1 MTLSPE
7 QRADAERLNPRMRIR
22 RPTHPDAK
30 GGWLVLTLDPHDFRP
45 GLVEHSRG
53 RIYLTDEET
62 ALQVEVMRVRNEW
75 ADGIAAKSRSEEGW
89 AA

>member
-22 RPTHPDAK
+22 RPLHPSARA
-30 GGWLVLTLDPHDFRP
+30 GWVEVDLDPLDFHP
-45 GLVEHSRG
+45 GFVTHHWG
-53 RIYLTDEET
+53 GIYLTDAET